1 MNPTIGICLHT
12 FTTHPNE
19 TKPKYVN
26 FYGVFDC
33 DWLIVTKD
41 NKGDFYSIHVTELYE
56 YTPGDTYVTPDIYQ
70 PLPEPTC
77 APDEKVCEQIS
88 AAHKSWKE
96 YYKHHKTKKP
106 KKKRW

>member
-1 MNPTIGICLHT
+1 MDERSEVNPDS
-12 FTTHPNE
+12 
-19 TKPKYVN
+19 KQKN
-26 FYGVFDC
+26 FIESVDMLSTAEWVSGF
-33 DWLIVTKD
+33 VTRD

-77 APDEKVCEQIS
+77 APAANVCEQIS

-106 KKKRW
+106 KKQRW